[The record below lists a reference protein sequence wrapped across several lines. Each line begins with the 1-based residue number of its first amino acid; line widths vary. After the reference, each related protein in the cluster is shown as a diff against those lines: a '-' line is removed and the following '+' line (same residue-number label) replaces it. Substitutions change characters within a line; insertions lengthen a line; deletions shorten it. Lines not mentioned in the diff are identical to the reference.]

1 MVFCRGFMLFTTFF
15 QEMKNRFLLKFTV
28 TLALTWLCVHFLK
41 AQTKPL
47 SNRIANYEISVKLNP
62 EKHTLS
68 GKETLVWTNTS
79 TDYISELQFHLYL
92 NAFKNKN
99 STFMKES
106 GGQLRGEMMD
116 AKNKGNFGWI
126 DIISMKVRGVENL
139 TSKIKFIQ
147 PDDLNDK
154 DQTVISVPLSSPLAP
169 SESIT
174 LDINFKARLP
184 KVFARTGYAGDY
196 HLVGQWFPKIGVYE
210 SAGMRYAKK
219 GAWNCHQFHADSE
232 FYADFGTYR
241 VDMTV
246 PKNFVL
252 AATGV
257 FQNEKITK
265 DNTKTISYR
274 ADDVH
279 DFAWTVS
286 PRFEVSERQ
295 WKHVKI
301 KAVVQ
306 PEHSGS
312 TERYFQ
318 SAIAALEYFD
328 KHLGKYPHSVLTLVD
343 PPLAAAGSAGM
354 EYPTFITCGETAWGL
369 PNGIRS
375 PEVVTIHEFGHQYF
389 QGMLASNEFE
399 ESFLDEGF
407 NQYYEVRIMDA
418 TYGKGSMINLFGFK
432 LNDTENPRLAY
443 VSMKNVK
450 ISEIF
455 RKSWEYPRGTYGT
468 LTYMKTAVML
478 QTLENLVGRPVM
490 DEILQTYF
498 MRWRFKHPAVKDF
511 VAVVNEIAPKRTNY
525 QYGKNFDWYFE
536 QALYKAPDCDYEVSE
551 IDQNKCTIK
560 RLGDMII
567 PTEILVKFTDG
578 KEELISWNGEDY
590 SKVLEFEKP
599 INSVI
604 IDPKNKILFDL
615 NLNNNSRSIEQ
626 SSLPFIKYALKMMF
640 WVQNFL
646 SWVG

>member
-1 MVFCRGFMLFTTFF
+1 MKKHILFII
-15 QEMKNRFLLKFTV
+15 FLFS
-28 TLALTWLCVHFLK
+28 FLN
-41 AQTKPL
+41 AVSNTKPL
-47 SNRIANYEISVKLNP
+47 SNRIANYDISVKIDP
-62 EKHTLS
+62 EKHTLN

-116 AKNKGNFGWI
+116 AKNKENFGWI
-126 DIISMKVRGVENL
+126 DIISMKVRNGEYL

-147 PDDLNDK
+147 PDDLNEN
-154 DQTVISVPLSSPLAP
+154 DQTVLSVLLSHPLAP
-169 SESIT
+169 NESLT

-184 KVFARTGYAGDY
+184 KAFARTGYVGDFY
-196 HLVGQWFPKIGVYE
+196 LVGQWFPKIGVYE
-210 SAGMRYAKK
+210 PAGMRYAKRS
-219 GAWNCHQFHADSE
+219 AWNCHQFHADSE

-241 VDMTV
+241 VEMTV

-252 AATGV
+252 AASGV
-257 FQNEKITK
+257 FQDEKTNK
-265 DNTKTISYR
+265 DDTKTISYR

-279 DFAWTVS
+279 DFAWTIS

-301 KAVVQ
+301 KAVMQ

-318 SAIAALEYFD
+318 SAIAALEYFQ
-328 KHLGKYPHSVLTLVD
+328 KHLGKYPYEVLTLVD
-343 PPLAAAGSAGM
+343 PPIQAAGSSGM
-354 EYPTFITCGETAWGL
+354 EYPTFITCGETFWGL

-407 NQYYEVRIMDA
+407 NQYYEGRIMDA
-418 TYGKGSMINLFGFK
+418 TYGKGSLINLFGFK
-432 LNDTENPRLAY
+432 LNDSESPRIAY
-443 VSMKNVK
+443 KSMKNIK

-455 RKSWEYPRGTYGT
+455 RKSWEYPKGTYGT
-468 LTYMKTAVML
+468 LTYMKTATML
-478 QTLENLVGRPVM
+478 QTLENLIGTEVM
-490 DEILQTYF
+490 DEVMHTYF
-498 MRWRFKHPAVKDF
+498 IKWRFKHPSVKDY
-511 VAVVNEIAPKRTNY
+511 VAIVNEIAPKRTNY
-525 QYGKNFDWYFE
+525 KYGKNFDWYFE
-536 QALYKAPDCDYEVSE
+536 QTLYKAPDFDYEVSE
-551 IDQNKCTIK
+551 INQNQCTIK

-567 PTEILVKFTDG
+567 PTEILVKFIDG

-590 SKVLEFEKP
+590 SKVLKFEKP
-599 INSVI
+599 ISSVA

-615 NLNNNSRSIEQ
+615 NLNNNSRTLEQ
-626 SSLPFIKYALKMMF
+626 SSYPFVKYAMKIMF
-640 WVQNFL
+640 WVQNL
-646 SWVG
+646 MSWVG

>member
-1 MVFCRGFMLFTTFF
+1 MKKHILFII
-15 QEMKNRFLLKFTV
+15 FLFSFV
-28 TLALTWLCVHFLK
+28 NAVSN
-41 AQTKPL
+41 TKPL
-47 SNRIANYEISVKLNP
+47 SNRIANYDISVKIDP
-62 EKHTLS
+62 EKHTLN

-116 AKNKGNFGWI
+116 AKNKENFGWI
-126 DIISMKVRGVENL
+126 DIISMKVRNGEYL

-147 PDDLNDK
+147 PDDLNEN
-154 DQTVISVPLSSPLAP
+154 DQTVLSVLLSHPLAP
-169 SESIT
+169 NESLT

-184 KVFARTGYAGDY
+184 KAFARTGYVGDFY
-196 HLVGQWFPKIGVYE
+196 LVGQWFPKIGVYE
-210 SAGMRYAKK
+210 PAGMRYAKRS
-219 GAWNCHQFHADSE
+219 AWNCHQFHADSE

-241 VDMTV
+241 VEMTV

-252 AATGV
+252 AASGV
-257 FQNEKITK
+257 FQDEKTNK
-265 DNTKTISYR
+265 DDTKTISYR

-279 DFAWTVS
+279 DFAWTIS

-301 KAVVQ
+301 KAVMQ

-318 SAIAALEYFD
+318 SAIAALEYFQ
-328 KHLGKYPHSVLTLVD
+328 KHLGKYPYEVLTLVD
-343 PPLAAAGSAGM
+343 PPIQAAGSSGM
-354 EYPTFITCGETAWGL
+354 EYPTFITCGETFWGL

-407 NQYYEVRIMDA
+407 NQYYEGRIMDA
-418 TYGKGSMINLFGFK
+418 TYGKGSLINLFGFK
-432 LNDTENPRLAY
+432 LNDSESPRIAY
-443 VSMKNVK
+443 ISMKNIK

-455 RKSWEYPRGTYGT
+455 RKSWEYPKGTYGT
-468 LTYMKTAVML
+468 LTYMKTATML
-478 QTLENLVGRPVM
+478 QTLENLIGTEVM
-490 DEILQTYF
+490 DEVMHTYF
-498 MRWRFKHPAVKDF
+498 IKWRFKHPSVKDF
-511 VAVVNEIAPKRTNY
+511 VAIVNEIAPKSTNY
-525 QYGKNFDWYFE
+525 KYGKNFDWYFE
-536 QALYKAPDCDYEVSE
+536 QTLYKAPDFDYEVSE
-551 IDQNKCTIK
+551 INQNQCTIK

-567 PTEILVKFTDG
+567 PTEILVKFIDG
-578 KEELISWNGEDY
+578 KEELISWNGEDF
-590 SKVLEFEKP
+590 SKVLKFEKP
-599 INSVI
+599 ISSVA

-615 NLNNNSRSIEQ
+615 NLNNNSRTLEQ
-626 SSLPFIKYALKMMF
+626 SSYPFVKYAMKIMF
-640 WVQNFL
+640 WVQNL
-646 SWVG
+646 MSWVG

>member
-1 MVFCRGFMLFTTFF
+1 MKKHILFIIFF
-15 QEMKNRFLLKFTV
+15 SSFSKTM
-28 TLALTWLCVHFLK
+28 

-47 SNRIANYEISVKLNP
+47 SNRIANYDISVKLDH
-62 EKHTLS
+62 EKHTLD

-79 TDYISELQFHLYL
+79 TDYITELQFHLYL

-116 AKNKGNFGWI
+116 KKNRGNFGWI
-126 DIISMKVRGVENL
+126 DIISMKVRNGEYL

-147 PDDLNDK
+147 PDDQNDK
-154 DQTVISVPLSSPLAP
+154 DQTVISVSLSRSLAP
-169 SESIT
+169 NESIT

-184 KVFARTGYAGDY
+184 KVFARTGYIGDFY
-196 HLVGQWFPKIGVYE
+196 LVGQWFPKIGVYE
-210 SAGMRYAKK
+210 PAGMRYTKR

-252 AATGV
+252 AASGV
-257 FQNEKITK
+257 FQNEKINK
-265 DNTKTISYR
+265 DDTKTISYR

-279 DFAWTVS
+279 DFAWTIS
-286 PRFEVSERQ
+286 PRFEVNERQ

-301 KAVVQ
+301 KTVMQ

-318 SAIAALEYFD
+318 SAIAALEYFQ
-328 KHLGKYPHSVLTLVD
+328 KHLGKYPYSVLTLVD
-343 PPLAAAGSAGM
+343 PPLEASGSSGM
-354 EYPTFITCGETAWGL
+354 EYPTFITCGETFWGL

-375 PEVVTIHEFGHQYF
+375 AEVVTIHEFGHQYF

-407 NQYYEVRIMDA
+407 NQYYEGRIMDA

-432 LNDTENPRLAY
+432 LNDSETPRMAY
-443 VSMKNVK
+443 VSMQNIK

-455 RKSWEYPRGTYGT
+455 RKSWEYPKGTYGT
-468 LTYMKTAVML
+468 LTYMKTATML
-478 QTLENLVGRPVM
+478 QTLENLIGTKTM
-490 DEILQTYF
+490 DEVMQTYF
-498 MRWRFKHPAVKDF
+498 IRWRFKHPTVKDF
-511 VAVVNEIAPKRTNY
+511 VAIVNEIAPKRTNFK
-525 QYGKNFDWYFE
+525 YGKNFDWYFE
-536 QALYKAPDCDYEVSE
+536 QALYKAPDFDYEVSE
-551 IDQNKCTIK
+551 INQNQCTIK

-578 KEELISWNGEDY
+578 KEKLINWNGEDY
-590 SKVLEFEKP
+590 SKVLMFEKP
-599 INSVI
+599 INSVT

-615 NLNNNSRSIEQ
+615 NLNNNSRTLEQ
-626 SSLPFIKYALKMMF
+626 SSLSFVKYAMKIMF
-640 WVQNFL
+640 WVQNL
-646 SWVG
+646 MSWLG

>member
-1 MVFCRGFMLFTTFF
+1 MRKNIAFFIFFTAFYNIF
-15 QEMKNRFLLKFTV
+15 
-28 TLALTWLCVHFLK
+28 

-47 SNRIANYEISVKLNP
+47 SNRIANYDISVKLDP
-62 EKHTLS
+62 EKHSLD

-79 TDYISELQFHLYL
+79 TDIITELQFHLYL

-106 GGQLRGEMMD
+106 GGQLRGETID
-116 AKNKGNFGWI
+116 DKNKGNFGWI
-126 DIISMKVRGVENL
+126 NITSLKVRGVENL

-154 DQTVISVPLSSPLAP
+154 DRTVISVPLSRPLQP
-169 SESIT
+169 NESIT

-210 SAGMRYAKK
+210 SAGMRYAKR

-241 VDMTV
+241 IDMTI
-246 PKNFVL
+246 PKKFIL
-252 AATGV
+252 AATGI
-257 FQNEKITK
+257 FQKEKINK
-265 DNTKTISYR
+265 DNTKTISYQ

-286 PRFEVSERQ
+286 PRFKVSERQ

-318 SAIAALEYFD
+318 SAIAALEYFQ
-328 KHLGKYPHSVLTLVD
+328 KNLGKYPHPVLTLVD
-343 PPLAAAGSAGM
+343 PPLEAAGSSGM
-354 EYPTFITCGETAWGL
+354 EYPTFITCGETMWGM
-369 PNGIRS
+369 PNGIRT

-407 NQYYEVRIMDA
+407 NQYYETRIMDA
-418 TYGKGSMINLFGFK
+418 TYGKGSLIDFLGFK
-432 LNDTENPRLAY
+432 LNDSESPRISY
-443 VSMKNVK
+443 VGMKNVK

-455 RKSWEYPRGTYGT
+455 RESWRYPKGTYGT
-468 LTYMKTAVML
+468 LTYMKTATML
-478 QTLENLVGRPVM
+478 QTLENLIGRTVM
-490 DEILQTYF
+490 DDVMQTYF
-498 MRWRFKHPAVKDF
+498 IRWRFKHPAVKDF
-511 VAVVNEIAPKRTNY
+511 IAIVNEIAPKRTNY
-525 QYGKNFDWYFE
+525 KFGNNFDWYFE
-536 QALYKAPDCDYEVSE
+536 QTLYKALDCDYEVNEISE
-551 IDQNKCTIK
+551 NKCTIK

-590 SKVLEFEKP
+590 SKVLKFEKQ
-599 INSVI
+599 ISSVT
-604 IDPKNKILFDL
+604 IDQKNKILFDL

-626 SSLPFIKYALKMMF
+626 TSLPFIKYAMKMMF
-640 WVQNFL
+640 WLQNL
-646 SWVG
+646 MTWMA

>member
-1 MVFCRGFMLFTTFF
+1 
-15 QEMKNRFLLKFTV
+15 MKKHFLCIIFLLSFSKTM
-28 TLALTWLCVHFLK
+28 

-47 SNRIANYEISVKLNP
+47 SNRIANYDISVKLDH
-62 EKHTLS
+62 EKHTLD

-79 TDYISELQFHLYL
+79 TDYITELQFHLYL

-116 AKNKGNFGWI
+116 KKNRGNFGWI
-126 DIISMKVRGVENL
+126 DIISMKVRNGEYL

-147 PDDLNDK
+147 PDDQNDK
-154 DQTVISVPLSSPLAP
+154 DQTVISVSLSRSLAP
-169 SESIT
+169 NESIT

-184 KVFARTGYAGDY
+184 KVFARTGYVGNFY
-196 HLVGQWFPKIGVYE
+196 LVGHWFPKIGVYE
-210 SAGMRYAKK
+210 PTGMRYAKR

-252 AATGV
+252 AASGV
-257 FQNEKITK
+257 FQNEKINK
-265 DNTKTISYR
+265 DDTKTISYR

-279 DFAWTVS
+279 DFAWTIS
-286 PRFEVSERQ
+286 PRFEVNERQ

-301 KAVVQ
+301 KTVMQ

-318 SAIAALEYFD
+318 SAIAALEYFQ
-328 KHLGKYPHSVLTLVD
+328 KHLGKYPYSVLTLVD
-343 PPLAAAGSAGM
+343 PPLEASGSSGM
-354 EYPTFITCGETAWGL
+354 EYPTFITCGETFWGL
-369 PNGIRS
+369 PNDIRS

-407 NQYYEVRIMDA
+407 NQYYEGRIMDA

-432 LNDTENPRLAY
+432 LNDSESPRMAY
-443 VSMKNVK
+443 VSMKNIK

-455 RKSWEYPRGTYGT
+455 RKSWEYPKGTYGT
-468 LTYMKTAVML
+468 LTYMKTATML
-478 QTLENLVGRPVM
+478 QTLENLIGTKTM
-490 DEILQTYF
+490 DEVMQTYF
-498 MRWRFKHPAVKDF
+498 IRWRFKHPAVKDF
-511 VAVVNEIAPKRTNY
+511 VAIVNEIAPKRTNFK
-525 QYGKNFDWYFE
+525 YGKNFDWYFE
-536 QALYKAPDCDYEVSE
+536 QALYKAPDFDYEVSE
-551 IDQNKCTIK
+551 ISQNKCTIK

-578 KEELISWNGEDY
+578 KEELINWNGEDY
-590 SKVLEFEKP
+590 SKVLMFEKP
-599 INSVI
+599 INSVT

-615 NLNNNSRSIEQ
+615 NLNNNSRTLEQ
-626 SSLPFIKYALKMMF
+626 SSLSFVKYAMKIMF
-640 WVQNFL
+640 WVQNL
-646 SWVG
+646 MSWLG

>member
-1 MVFCRGFMLFTTFF
+1 MKKHILFII
-15 QEMKNRFLLKFTV
+15 FLFSLLNAV
-28 TLALTWLCVHFLK
+28 SN
-41 AQTKPL
+41 TKPL
-47 SNRIANYEISVKLNP
+47 SNRIANYDISVKIDP
-62 EKHTLS
+62 EKHTLD
-68 GKETLVWTNTS
+68 GRETLVWTNTS

-116 AKNKGNFGWI
+116 AKNKENFGWI
-126 DIISMKVRGVENL
+126 DIISMKVRNGEYL

-147 PDDLNDK
+147 PDDLNEN
-154 DQTVISVPLSSPLAP
+154 DQTVLSVLLSRPLAP
-169 SESIT
+169 KESLT

-184 KVFARTGYAGDY
+184 KVFARTGYVGDFY
-196 HLVGQWFPKIGVYE
+196 LVGQWFPKIGVYE
-210 SAGMRYAKK
+210 PAGMRYAKRS
-219 GAWNCHQFHADSE
+219 AWNCHQFHADSE

-241 VDMTV
+241 VEMTV

-252 AATGV
+252 AASGV
-257 FQNEKITK
+257 FQDEKTNK
-265 DNTKTISYR
+265 DDTKTISYR

-279 DFAWTVS
+279 DFAWTIS

-301 KAVVQ
+301 KAVMQ

-318 SAIAALEYFD
+318 SAIAALEYFQ
-328 KHLGKYPHSVLTLVD
+328 KHLGKYPYEVLTLVD
-343 PPLAAAGSAGM
+343 TPIQAAGSSGM
-354 EYPTFITCGETAWGL
+354 EYPTFITCGETFWGL

-407 NQYYEVRIMDA
+407 NQYYEGRIMDA
-418 TYGKGSMINLFGFK
+418 TYDKGSLINLFGFK
-432 LNDTENPRLAY
+432 LNDSESPRIAY
-443 VSMKNVK
+443 KSMKNIK

-455 RKSWEYPRGTYGT
+455 RKSWEYPKGTYGT
-468 LTYMKTAVML
+468 LTYMKTATML
-478 QTLENLVGRPVM
+478 QTLENLIGTEVM
-490 DEILQTYF
+490 DEVMHSYF
-498 MRWRFKHPAVKDF
+498 IKWRFKHPSVKDF
-511 VAVVNEIAPKRTNY
+511 VAIVNEIAPKRTNY
-525 QYGKNFDWYFE
+525 KYGKNFDWYFE
-536 QALYKAPDCDYEVSE
+536 QTLYKAPDFDYEVSE
-551 IDQNKCTIK
+551 INQNQCTIK

-567 PTEILVKFTDG
+567 PTEILVKFIDG

-590 SKVLEFEKP
+590 SKVLKFEKP
-599 INSVI
+599 ISSVA

-615 NLNNNSRSIEQ
+615 NLNNNSRTVEQ
-626 SSLPFIKYALKMMF
+626 SSYPFVKYAIKIMF
-640 WVQNFL
+640 WVQNFM

>member
-1 MVFCRGFMLFTTFF
+1 MKKHILFII
-15 QEMKNRFLLKFTV
+15 FLFS
-28 TLALTWLCVHFLK
+28 FLNVVSN
-41 AQTKPL
+41 TKPL
-47 SNRIANYEISVKLNP
+47 SNRIANYDISVKIDP
-62 EKHTLS
+62 EKHTLN

-116 AKNKGNFGWI
+116 AKNKENFGWI
-126 DIISMKVRGVENL
+126 DIISMKVRNGEYL

-147 PDDLNDK
+147 PDDLNEN
-154 DQTVISVPLSSPLAP
+154 DQTVLSVLLSHPLAP
-169 SESIT
+169 NESLT

-184 KVFARTGYAGDY
+184 KVFARTGYVGDFY
-196 HLVGQWFPKIGVYE
+196 LVGQWFPKIGVYE
-210 SAGMRYAKK
+210 PAGMRFAKRS
-219 GAWNCHQFHADSE
+219 AWNCHQFHADSE

-241 VDMTV
+241 VEMTV

-252 AATGV
+252 AASGV
-257 FQNEKITK
+257 FQDEKTNK
-265 DNTKTISYR
+265 DDTKTISYR

-279 DFAWTVS
+279 DFAWTIS

-301 KAVVQ
+301 KAVMQ

-318 SAIAALEYFD
+318 SAIAALEYFQ
-328 KHLGKYPHSVLTLVD
+328 KHLGKYPYEVLTLVD
-343 PPLAAAGSAGM
+343 PPIQAAGSSGM
-354 EYPTFITCGETAWGL
+354 EYPTFITCGETFWGL

-407 NQYYEVRIMDA
+407 NQYYEGRIMDA
-418 TYGKGSMINLFGFK
+418 TYGKGSLINLFGFK
-432 LNDTENPRLAY
+432 LNDSESPRIAY
-443 VSMKNVK
+443 ISMKNIK

-455 RKSWEYPRGTYGT
+455 RKSWEYPKGTYGT
-468 LTYMKTAVML
+468 LTYMKTATML
-478 QTLENLVGRPVM
+478 QTLENLIGTEVM
-490 DEILQTYF
+490 DEVMHNYF
-498 MRWRFKHPAVKDF
+498 IKWRFKHPSVKDF
-511 VAVVNEIAPKRTNY
+511 VAIVNEIAPKRTNY
-525 QYGKNFDWYFE
+525 KYGKNFNWYFE
-536 QALYKAPDCDYEVSE
+536 QTLYKAPDFDYEVSE
-551 IDQNKCTIK
+551 INQNQCTIK

-567 PTEILVKFTDG
+567 PTEILVKFIDG

-590 SKVLEFEKP
+590 SKVLKFEKP
-599 INSVI
+599 ISSVA

-615 NLNNNSRSIEQ
+615 NLNNNSRTLEQ
-626 SSLPFIKYALKMMF
+626 SSYPFVKYAMKIMF
-640 WVQNFL
+640 WVQNL
-646 SWVG
+646 MSWVG

>member
-1 MVFCRGFMLFTTFF
+1 MKKHILFII
-15 QEMKNRFLLKFTV
+15 FLFS
-28 TLALTWLCVHFLK
+28 FLN
-41 AQTKPL
+41 AVSNTKPL
-47 SNRIANYEISVKLNP
+47 SNRIANYDISVKIDP
-62 EKHTLS
+62 EKHTLD
-68 GKETLVWTNTS
+68 GRETLVWTNTS

-116 AKNKGNFGWI
+116 AKNKENFGWI
-126 DIISMKVRGVENL
+126 DIISMKVRNGEYL

-147 PDDLNDK
+147 PDDLNEN
-154 DQTVISVPLSSPLAP
+154 DQTVLSVLLSHPLAP
-169 SESIT
+169 NESLT

-184 KVFARTGYAGDY
+184 KVFARTGYVGDFY
-196 HLVGQWFPKIGVYE
+196 LVGQWFPKIGVYE
-210 SAGMRYAKK
+210 PAGMRYAKRS
-219 GAWNCHQFHADSE
+219 AWNCHQFHADSE

-241 VDMTV
+241 VEMTV

-252 AATGV
+252 AASGV
-257 FQNEKITK
+257 FQDEKTNK
-265 DNTKTISYR
+265 DDTKTISYR

-279 DFAWTVS
+279 DFAWTIS

-301 KAVVQ
+301 KAVMQ

-318 SAIAALEYFD
+318 SAIAALEYFQ
-328 KHLGKYPHSVLTLVD
+328 KHLGKYPYEILTLVD
-343 PPLAAAGSAGM
+343 PPIQASGSSGM
-354 EYPTFITCGETAWGL
+354 EYPTFITCGETFWGL

-407 NQYYEVRIMDA
+407 NQYYEGRIMDA
-418 TYGKGSMINLFGFK
+418 TYDKGSLINLFGFK
-432 LNDTENPRLAY
+432 LNDSESPRIAY
-443 VSMKNVK
+443 KSMKNIK

-455 RKSWEYPRGTYGT
+455 RKSWEYPKGTYGT
-468 LTYMKTAVML
+468 LTYMKTATML
-478 QTLENLVGRPVM
+478 QTLENLIGTEVM
-490 DEILQTYF
+490 DEVMHSYF
-498 MRWRFKHPAVKDF
+498 IKWRFKHPSVKDF
-511 VAVVNEIAPKRTNY
+511 VAIVNEIAPKRTNY
-525 QYGKNFDWYFE
+525 KYGKNFDWYFE
-536 QALYKAPDCDYEVSE
+536 QTLYKAPDFDYEVSE
-551 IDQNKCTIK
+551 INQNQCTIK

-567 PTEILVKFTDG
+567 PTEILVKFIDG

-590 SKVLEFEKP
+590 SKVLKFEKP
-599 INSVI
+599 ISSVA
-604 IDPKNKILFDL
+604 IDQKNKILFDL
-615 NLNNNSRSIEQ
+615 NLNNNSRTVEQ
-626 SSLPFIKYALKMMF
+626 SSYPFVKYAIKIMF
-640 WVQNFL
+640 WVQNFM

>member
-1 MVFCRGFMLFTTFF
+1 MKKHILFII
-15 QEMKNRFLLKFTV
+15 FLFS
-28 TLALTWLCVHFLK
+28 FLN
-41 AQTKPL
+41 AVSNTKPL
-47 SNRIANYEISVKLNP
+47 SNRIANYDISVKIDP
-62 EKHTLS
+62 EKHTLN

-116 AKNKGNFGWI
+116 AKNKENFGWI
-126 DIISMKVRGVENL
+126 DIISMKVRNGEYL

-147 PDDLNDK
+147 PDDLNEN
-154 DQTVISVPLSSPLAP
+154 DQTVLSVLLSHPLAP
-169 SESIT
+169 NESLT

-184 KVFARTGYAGDY
+184 KVFARTGYVGDFY
-196 HLVGQWFPKIGVYE
+196 LVGQWFPKIGVYE
-210 SAGMRYAKK
+210 PAGMRYAKRS
-219 GAWNCHQFHADSE
+219 AWNCHQFHADSE

-241 VDMTV
+241 VEMTV

-252 AATGV
+252 AASGV
-257 FQNEKITK
+257 FQDEKTNK
-265 DNTKTISYR
+265 DDTKTISYR

-279 DFAWTVS
+279 DFAWTIS

-301 KAVVQ
+301 KAVMQ

-318 SAIAALEYFD
+318 SAIAALEYFQ
-328 KHLGKYPHSVLTLVD
+328 KHLGKYPYEVLTLVD
-343 PPLAAAGSAGM
+343 PPIQAAGSSGM
-354 EYPTFITCGETAWGL
+354 EYPTFITCGETFWGL
-369 PNGIRS
+369 PNDIRS

-407 NQYYEVRIMDA
+407 NQYYEGRIMDA
-418 TYGKGSMINLFGFK
+418 TYGKGSLINLFGFK
-432 LNDTENPRLAY
+432 LNDSESPRIAY
-443 VSMKNVK
+443 ISMKNIK

-455 RKSWEYPRGTYGT
+455 RKSWEYPKGTYGT
-468 LTYMKTAVML
+468 LTYMKTATML
-478 QTLENLVGRPVM
+478 QTLENLIGTEVM
-490 DEILQTYF
+490 DEVMHTYF
-498 MRWRFKHPAVKDF
+498 IKWRFKHPSVKDF
-511 VAVVNEIAPKRTNY
+511 VAIVNEIAPKRTNY
-525 QYGKNFDWYFE
+525 KYGKNFNWYFE
-536 QALYKAPDCDYEVSE
+536 QTLYKAPDFDYEVSE
-551 IDQNKCTIK
+551 INQNQCTIK

-567 PTEILVKFTDG
+567 PTEILVKFIDG

-590 SKVLEFEKP
+590 SKVLKFEKP
-599 INSVI
+599 ISSVA

-615 NLNNNSRSIEQ
+615 NLNNNSRTLEQ
-626 SSLPFIKYALKMMF
+626 SPYPFVKYAMKIMF
-640 WVQNFL
+640 WVQNL
-646 SWVG
+646 MSWVG

>member
-1 MVFCRGFMLFTTFF
+1 MKKHILFII
-15 QEMKNRFLLKFTV
+15 FLFS
-28 TLALTWLCVHFLK
+28 FLN
-41 AQTKPL
+41 AVSTTKPL
-47 SNRIANYEISVKLNP
+47 SNRIANYDISVKIDP
-62 EKHTLS
+62 EKHTLD
-68 GKETLVWTNTS
+68 GRETLVWTNTS

-116 AKNKGNFGWI
+116 AKNKENFGWI
-126 DIISMKVRGVENL
+126 DIISMKVRNGEYL

-147 PDDLNDK
+147 PDDLNEN
-154 DQTVISVPLSSPLAP
+154 DQTVLSVLLSRPLAP
-169 SESIT
+169 NESLT

-184 KVFARTGYAGDY
+184 KVFARTGYVGDFY
-196 HLVGQWFPKIGVYE
+196 LVGQWFPKIGVYE
-210 SAGMRYAKK
+210 PAGMRYAKRS
-219 GAWNCHQFHADSE
+219 AWNCHQFHADSE

-241 VDMTV
+241 VEMTV

-252 AATGV
+252 AASGV
-257 FQNEKITK
+257 FQDEKTNK
-265 DNTKTISYR
+265 DDTKTISYR

-279 DFAWTVS
+279 DFAWTIS

-301 KAVVQ
+301 KAVMQ

-318 SAIAALEYFD
+318 SAIAALEYFQ
-328 KHLGKYPHSVLTLVD
+328 KHLGKYPYEILTLVD
-343 PPLAAAGSAGM
+343 PPIQASGSSGM
-354 EYPTFITCGETAWGL
+354 EYPTFITCGETFWGL

-407 NQYYEVRIMDA
+407 NQYYEGRIMDA
-418 TYGKGSMINLFGFK
+418 TYDKGSLINLFGFK
-432 LNDTENPRLAY
+432 LNDSESPRIAY
-443 VSMKNVK
+443 KSMKNIK

-455 RKSWEYPRGTYGT
+455 RKSWEYPKGTYGT
-468 LTYMKTAVML
+468 LTYMKTATML
-478 QTLENLVGRPVM
+478 QTLENLIGTEVM
-490 DEILQTYF
+490 DEVMHSYF
-498 MRWRFKHPAVKDF
+498 IKWRFKHPSVKDF
-511 VAVVNEIAPKRTNY
+511 VAIVNEIAPKRTNY
-525 QYGKNFDWYFE
+525 KYGKNFDWYFE
-536 QALYKAPDCDYEVSE
+536 QTLYKAPDFDYEVSE
-551 IDQNKCTIK
+551 INQNQCTIK

-567 PTEILVKFTDG
+567 PTEILVKFIDG

-590 SKVLEFEKP
+590 SKVLKFEKP
-599 INSVI
+599 ISSVA

-615 NLNNNSRSIEQ
+615 NLNNNSRTVEQ
-626 SSLPFIKYALKMMF
+626 SSYPFVKYAIKIMF
-640 WVQNFL
+640 WVQNFM

>member
-1 MVFCRGFMLFTTFF
+1 MQKHLLFILFS
-15 QEMKNRFLLKFTV
+15 FLNAT
-28 TLALTWLCVHFLK
+28 

-47 SNRIANYEISVKLNP
+47 SNRIANYEISVKLDP
-62 EKHTLS
+62 EKHSLD
-68 GKETLVWTNTS
+68 GKETLIWTNTS

-126 DIISMKVRGVENL
+126 DINSMKVRGGENL
-139 TSKIKFIQ
+139 ISKIKFIQ

-154 DQTVISVPLSSPLAP
+154 DQTVISVPLNRSIAP
-169 SESIT
+169 NESIT
-174 LDINFKARLP
+174 LDLNFKARLP

-210 SAGMRYAKK
+210 PAGMRYATK

-241 VDMTV
+241 VDMTI
-246 PKNFVL
+246 PRDFVL
-252 AATGV
+252 AATGI
-257 FQNEKITK
+257 FQNEKTNK
-265 DNTKTISYR
+265 DKTKTISYK

-318 SAIAALEYFD
+318 SAIAALEYFQ
-328 KHLGKYPHSVLTLVD
+328 KHLGNYPHSVLTLVD

-354 EYPTFITCGETAWGL
+354 EYPTFITCGETTWGL

-407 NQYYEVRIMDA
+407 NQYYEGRIMDA

-432 LNDTENPRLAY
+432 LNDSENPRLAY
-443 VSMKNVK
+443 ISMKNVK

-468 LTYMKTAVML
+468 LTYMKTATML
-478 QTLENLVGRPVM
+478 QTLENLIGRETM
-490 DEILQTYF
+490 DEVMQTYF
-498 MRWRFKHPAVKDF
+498 IRWRFKHPAVKDF
-511 VAVVNEIAPKRTNY
+511 VAIVNEIAPKRTNY
-525 QYGKNFDWYFE
+525 KYGKNFDWYFE
-536 QALYKAPDCDYEVSE
+536 QTLYKAPDFDYEVSE
-551 IDQNKCTIK
+551 INEKQCTIK

-590 SKVLEFEKP
+590 SKVLKFEKP

-626 SSLPFIKYALKMMF
+626 SSLPFIKYALKMVF
-640 WVQNFL
+640 WMQNLL

>member
-1 MVFCRGFMLFTTFF
+1 
-15 QEMKNRFLLKFTV
+15 MKKHFLCIIFLLSFSKTM
-28 TLALTWLCVHFLK
+28 

-47 SNRIANYEISVKLNP
+47 SNRIANYDISVKLDH
-62 EKHTLS
+62 EKHTLD

-116 AKNKGNFGWI
+116 KKNRGNFGWI
-126 DIISMKVRGVENL
+126 DIISMKVRNGEYL

-147 PDDLNDK
+147 PDDQNDK
-154 DQTVISVPLSSPLAP
+154 DQTVISVSLSRSLAP
-169 SESIT
+169 NESIT

-184 KVFARTGYAGDY
+184 KVFARTGYVGDFY
-196 HLVGQWFPKIGVYE
+196 LFGQWFPKIGVYE
-210 SAGMRYAKK
+210 PAGMRYAKR

-252 AATGV
+252 AASGV
-257 FQNEKITK
+257 FQNEKINK
-265 DNTKTISYR
+265 DDTKTISYR

-279 DFAWTVS
+279 DFAWTIS
-286 PRFEVSERQ
+286 PRFEVNERQ

-301 KAVVQ
+301 KTVMQ

-318 SAIAALEYFD
+318 SAIAALEYFQ
-328 KHLGKYPHSVLTLVD
+328 KHLGKYPYSMLTLVD
-343 PPLAAAGSAGM
+343 PPLEASGSSGM
-354 EYPTFITCGETAWGL
+354 EYPTFITCGETFWGL

-375 PEVVTIHEFGHQYF
+375 AEVVTIHEFGHQYF

-407 NQYYEVRIMDA
+407 NQYYEGRIMDA

-432 LNDTENPRLAY
+432 LNDSETPRMAY
-443 VSMKNVK
+443 VSMQNIK

-455 RKSWEYPRGTYGT
+455 RKSWEYPKGTYGT
-468 LTYMKTAVML
+468 LTYMKTATML
-478 QTLENLVGRPVM
+478 QTLENLIGTKTM
-490 DEILQTYF
+490 DEVMQTYF
-498 MRWRFKHPAVKDF
+498 IRWRFKHPAVKDF
-511 VAVVNEIAPKRTNY
+511 VAIVDEIAPKRTNY
-525 QYGKNFDWYFE
+525 KYGKNFDWYFE
-536 QALYKAPDCDYEVSE
+536 QALYKAPDFDYEVSE
-551 IDQNKCTIK
+551 INQNQCTIK

-578 KEELISWNGEDY
+578 KEKLINWNGEDY
-590 SKVLEFEKP
+590 SKVLMFEKP
-599 INSVI
+599 INSVT

-615 NLNNNSRSIEQ
+615 NLNNNSRTLEQ
-626 SSLPFIKYALKMMF
+626 SSLSFVKYAMKIMF
-640 WVQNFL
+640 WVQNL
-646 SWVG
+646 MSWLG

>member
-1 MVFCRGFMLFTTFF
+1 MKKHILFII
-15 QEMKNRFLLKFTV
+15 FLFS
-28 TLALTWLCVHFLK
+28 FLN
-41 AQTKPL
+41 AVSNTKPL
-47 SNRIANYEISVKLNP
+47 SNRIANYDISVKIDP
-62 EKHTLS
+62 EKHTLN

-116 AKNKGNFGWI
+116 AKNKENFGWI
-126 DIISMKVRGVENL
+126 DIISMKVRNGEYL

-147 PDDLNDK
+147 PDDLNEN
-154 DQTVISVPLSSPLAP
+154 DQTVLSVLLSHPLAP
-169 SESIT
+169 NESLT

-184 KVFARTGYAGDY
+184 KVFARTGYVGDFY
-196 HLVGQWFPKIGVYE
+196 LVGQWFPKIGVYE
-210 SAGMRYAKK
+210 PAGMRFAKRS
-219 GAWNCHQFHADSE
+219 AWNCHQFHADSE

-241 VDMTV
+241 VEMTV

-252 AATGV
+252 AASGV
-257 FQNEKITK
+257 FQDEKTNK
-265 DNTKTISYR
+265 DDTKTISYR

-279 DFAWTVS
+279 DFAWTIS

-301 KAVVQ
+301 KAVMQ

-318 SAIAALEYFD
+318 SAIAALEYFQ
-328 KHLGKYPHSVLTLVD
+328 KHLGKYPYEVLTLVD
-343 PPLAAAGSAGM
+343 PPIQAAGSSGM
-354 EYPTFITCGETAWGL
+354 EYPTFITCGETFWGL

-407 NQYYEVRIMDA
+407 NQYYEGRIMDA
-418 TYGKGSMINLFGFK
+418 TYGKGSLINLFGFK
-432 LNDTENPRLAY
+432 LNDSESPRIAY
-443 VSMKNVK
+443 ISMKNIK

-455 RKSWEYPRGTYGT
+455 RKSWEYPKGTYGT
-468 LTYMKTAVML
+468 LTYMKTATML
-478 QTLENLVGRPVM
+478 QTLENLIGTEVM
-490 DEILQTYF
+490 DEVMHNYF
-498 MRWRFKHPAVKDF
+498 IKWRFKHPSVKDF
-511 VAVVNEIAPKRTNY
+511 VAIVNEIAPKRTNY
-525 QYGKNFDWYFE
+525 KYGKNFNWYFE
-536 QALYKAPDCDYEVSE
+536 QTLYKAPDFDYEVSE
-551 IDQNKCTIK
+551 INQNQCTIK

-567 PTEILVKFTDG
+567 PTEILVKFIDG

-590 SKVLEFEKP
+590 SKVLKFEKP
-599 INSVI
+599 ISSVA

-615 NLNNNSRSIEQ
+615 NLNNNSRTLEQ
-626 SSLPFIKYALKMMF
+626 SSYPFVKYAMKIMF
-640 WVQNFL
+640 WVQNL
-646 SWVG
+646 MSWVG

>member
-1 MVFCRGFMLFTTFF
+1 M
-15 QEMKNRFLLKFTV
+15 
-28 TLALTWLCVHFLK
+28 

-47 SNRIANYEISVKLNP
+47 SNRIANYDISVKLDP
-62 EKHTLS
+62 IKHSLD

-79 TDYISELQFHLYL
+79 TDYITELQFHLYL

-116 AKNKGNFGWI
+116 KKNRGNFGWI
-126 DIISMKVRGVENL
+126 DIISMKVRNGEYL

-147 PDDLNDK
+147 PDDQNDK
-154 DQTVISVPLSSPLAP
+154 DQTVISVSLSRPLAP
-169 SESIT
+169 NESIT

-184 KVFARTGYAGDY
+184 KVFARTGYIGDFY
-196 HLVGQWFPKIGVYE
+196 LVGQWFPKIGVYE
-210 SAGMRYAKK
+210 PAGMRYTKR

-252 AATGV
+252 AASGV
-257 FQNEKITK
+257 FQNEKTNK
-265 DNTKTISYR
+265 DDTKTISYR

-279 DFAWTVS
+279 DFAWTIS
-286 PRFEVSERQ
+286 PRFEVNERQ
-295 WKHVKI
+295 WKHLKI
-301 KAVVQ
+301 KTVMQ

-318 SAIAALEYFD
+318 SAIAALEYFQ
-328 KHLGKYPHSVLTLVD
+328 KYLGKYPYSVLTLVD
-343 PPLAAAGSAGM
+343 PPLEASGSSGM
-354 EYPTFITCGETAWGL
+354 EYPTFITCGETFWGL
-369 PNGIRS
+369 PSGIRS
-375 PEVVTIHEFGHQYF
+375 AEVVTIHEFGHQYF

-407 NQYYEVRIMDA
+407 NQYYEGRIMDA

-432 LNDTENPRLAY
+432 LNDSETPRMAY
-443 VSMKNVK
+443 VSMQNIN

-455 RKSWEYPRGTYGT
+455 RKSWEYPKGTYGT
-468 LTYMKTAVML
+468 LTYMKTATML
-478 QTLENLVGRPVM
+478 QTLENLIGTKTM
-490 DEILQTYF
+490 DEVMQTYF
-498 MRWRFKHPAVKDF
+498 IRWRFKHPAVKDF
-511 VAVVNEIAPKRTNY
+511 VAIVDEIAPKCTNY
-525 QYGKNFDWYFE
+525 KYGKNFDWYFV
-536 QALYKAPDCDYEVSE
+536 QTLYKSPDCDYEVSE
-551 IDQNKCTIK
+551 INQNQCTIK

-578 KEELISWNGEDY
+578 KEKLINWNGEDY
-590 SKVLEFEKP
+590 SKVLMFEKP
-599 INSVI
+599 INSVT

-615 NLNNNSRSIEQ
+615 NLNNNSRNLEQ
-626 SSLPFIKYALKMMF
+626 SSLPFVKYAMKIMF
-640 WVQNFL
+640 WVQNL
-646 SWVG
+646 MSWVG

>member
-1 MVFCRGFMLFTTFF
+1 MQKQLLFIISLFS
-15 QEMKNRFLLKFTV
+15 FLNAV
-28 TLALTWLCVHFLK
+28 

-47 SNRIANYEISVKLNP
+47 SNRIANYDISVKLDP

-79 TDYISELQFHLYL
+79 TDNITELQFHLYL

-126 DIISMKVRGVENL
+126 DITSMKVRGRENL

-154 DQTVISVPLSSPLAP
+154 DQTVISVPLGRPLAP
-169 SESIT
+169 NESIT

-257 FQNEKITK
+257 FQNEKINK

-286 PRFEVSERQ
+286 PRFKVSEQQ

-312 TERYFQ
+312 TKRYFQ
-318 SAIAALEYFD
+318 SAIAALEYFQ
-328 KHLGKYPHSVLTLVD
+328 KNLGKYPHPVLTLVD
-343 PPLAAAGSAGM
+343 PPLEAAGSAGM
-354 EYPTFITCGETAWGL
+354 EYPTFITCGETTWGL
-369 PNGIRS
+369 PKGIRT

-407 NQYYEVRIMDA
+407 NQYYEARIMDA

-432 LNDTENPRLAY
+432 LNDSENPRLAY
-443 VSMKNVK
+443 VSMKNVE

-478 QTLENLVGRPVM
+478 QTLENLIGRTVM
-490 DEILQTYF
+490 DEIMQTYF
-498 MRWRFKHPAVKDF
+498 IRWRFKHPAVKDF
-511 VAVVNEIAPKRTNY
+511 IAIVNEIAPKRTNY
-525 QYGKNFDWYFE
+525 KYGKTFDWYFE
-536 QALYKAPDCDYEVSE
+536 QTLYKAPDCDYEVSE
-551 IDQNKCTIK
+551 IDEKQCTIK
-560 RLGDMII
+560 RLGSMII
-567 PTEILVKFTDG
+567 PTEILIKFTDG
-578 KEELISWNGEDY
+578 KEELISWSGEDY
-590 SKVLEFEKP
+590 SKLLKFEKP
-599 INSVI
+599 ISSVT

-615 NLNNNSRSIEQ
+615 NFNNNSRSIEQ

-640 WVQNFL
+640 WVQNLL

>member
-1 MVFCRGFMLFTTFF
+1 MKKHILFII
-15 QEMKNRFLLKFTV
+15 FLFS
-28 TLALTWLCVHFLK
+28 FLNVVSN
-41 AQTKPL
+41 TKPL
-47 SNRIANYEISVKLNP
+47 SNRIANYDISVKIDP
-62 EKHTLS
+62 EKHTLN

-116 AKNKGNFGWI
+116 AKNKENFGWI
-126 DIISMKVRGVENL
+126 DIISMKVRNGEYL

-147 PDDLNDK
+147 PDDLNEN
-154 DQTVISVPLSSPLAP
+154 DQTVLSVLLSHPLAP
-169 SESIT
+169 NESLT

-184 KVFARTGYAGDY
+184 KVFARTGYVGDFY
-196 HLVGQWFPKIGVYE
+196 LVGQWFPKIGVYE
-210 SAGMRYAKK
+210 PAGMRFAKRS
-219 GAWNCHQFHADSE
+219 AWNCHQFHADSE

-241 VDMTV
+241 VEMTV

-252 AATGV
+252 AASGV
-257 FQNEKITK
+257 FQDEKTNK
-265 DNTKTISYR
+265 DDTKTISYR

-279 DFAWTVS
+279 DFAWTIS

-301 KAVVQ
+301 KAVMQ

-318 SAIAALEYFD
+318 SAIAALEYFQ
-328 KHLGKYPHSVLTLVD
+328 KHLGKYPYEVLTLVD
-343 PPLAAAGSAGM
+343 PPIQAAGSSGM
-354 EYPTFITCGETAWGL
+354 EYPTFITCGETFWGL

-407 NQYYEVRIMDA
+407 NQYYEGRIMDA
-418 TYGKGSMINLFGFK
+418 TYGKGSLINLFGFK
-432 LNDTENPRLAY
+432 LNDSESPRIAY
-443 VSMKNVK
+443 ISMKNIK

-455 RKSWEYPRGTYGT
+455 RKSWEYPKGTYGT
-468 LTYMKTAVML
+468 LTYMKTATML
-478 QTLENLVGRPVM
+478 QTLENLIGTKVM
-490 DEILQTYF
+490 DEVMHTYF
-498 MRWRFKHPAVKDF
+498 IKWRFKHPSVKDF
-511 VAVVNEIAPKRTNY
+511 VAIVNEIAPKSTNY
-525 QYGKNFDWYFE
+525 KYGKNFDWYFE
-536 QALYKAPDCDYEVSE
+536 QTLYKAPDFDYEVRE
-551 IDQNKCTIK
+551 INQNQCTIK

-567 PTEILVKFTDG
+567 PTEILVKFIDG

-590 SKVLEFEKP
+590 SKVLKFEKP
-599 INSVI
+599 ISSVA

-615 NLNNNSRSIEQ
+615 NLNNNSRTLEQ
-626 SSLPFIKYALKMMF
+626 SSYPFVKYAMKIMF
-640 WVQNFL
+640 WVQNL
-646 SWVG
+646 MSWVG

>member
-1 MVFCRGFMLFTTFF
+1 MKKHILFII
-15 QEMKNRFLLKFTV
+15 FLLSFSKTM
-28 TLALTWLCVHFLK
+28 

-47 SNRIANYEISVKLNP
+47 SNRIANYDISVKLDH
-62 EKHTLS
+62 EKHTLN

-79 TDYISELQFHLYL
+79 TDYITELQFHLYL

-116 AKNKGNFGWI
+116 KKNRGNFGWI
-126 DIISMKVRGVENL
+126 DIISMKVRNGEYL

-147 PDDLNDK
+147 PDDQNDK
-154 DQTVISVPLSSPLAP
+154 DQTVISVSLSRSLAP
-169 SESIT
+169 NESIT

-184 KVFARTGYAGDY
+184 KVFARTGYVGNFY
-196 HLVGQWFPKIGVYE
+196 LVGHWFPKIGVYE
-210 SAGMRYAKK
+210 PAGMRYAKR

-246 PKNFVL
+246 PKNYVL
-252 AATGV
+252 AASGV
-257 FQNEKITK
+257 FQNEKINK
-265 DNTKTISYR
+265 DDTKTISYR

-279 DFAWTVS
+279 DFAWTIS
-286 PRFEVSERQ
+286 PRFEVNERQ

-301 KAVVQ
+301 KAVMQ

-318 SAIAALEYFD
+318 SVIAALEYFQ
-328 KHLGKYPHSVLTLVD
+328 KHLGRYPYSVLTLVD
-343 PPLAAAGSAGM
+343 PPLEASGSSGM
-354 EYPTFITCGETAWGL
+354 EYPNFITCGETFWGL

-375 PEVVTIHEFGHQYF
+375 AEVVTIHEFGHQYF

-407 NQYYEVRIMDA
+407 NQYYEGRIMDA

-432 LNDTENPRLAY
+432 LNDSESPRMAY
-443 VSMKNVK
+443 VSMKNIK

-455 RKSWEYPRGTYGT
+455 RKSWEYPKGTYGT
-468 LTYMKTAVML
+468 LTYMKTATML
-478 QTLENLVGRPVM
+478 QTLENLIGTKTM
-490 DEILQTYF
+490 DEVMQTYF
-498 MRWRFKHPAVKDF
+498 IRWRFKHPAVKDF
-511 VAVVNEIAPKRTNY
+511 VTIVNEIAPKRTNFK
-525 QYGKNFDWYFE
+525 YGKNFDWYFE
-536 QALYKAPDCDYEVSE
+536 QALYKAPDFDYEVSE
-551 IDQNKCTIK
+551 ISQNKCTIK

-578 KEELISWNGEDY
+578 KEELINWNGEDY
-590 SKVLEFEKP
+590 SKVLMFEKP
-599 INSVI
+599 INSVT

-615 NLNNNSRSIEQ
+615 NLNNNSRTLEQ
-626 SSLPFIKYALKMMF
+626 SSLSFVKYAMKIMF
-640 WVQNFL
+640 WVQNL
-646 SWVG
+646 MSWLG

>member
-1 MVFCRGFMLFTTFF
+1 MKKHILFII
-15 QEMKNRFLLKFTV
+15 FLFS
-28 TLALTWLCVHFLK
+28 FLN
-41 AQTKPL
+41 AVSNTKPL
-47 SNRIANYEISVKLNP
+47 SNHIANYDISVKIDP
-62 EKHTLS
+62 EKHTLD
-68 GKETLVWTNTS
+68 GRETLVWTNTS

-116 AKNKGNFGWI
+116 AKNKENFGWI
-126 DIISMKVRGVENL
+126 DIISMKVRNGEYL

-147 PDDLNDK
+147 PDDLNEN
-154 DQTVISVPLSSPLAP
+154 DQTVLSVLLSHPLAP
-169 SESIT
+169 NESLT

-184 KVFARTGYAGDY
+184 KVFARTGYVGDFY
-196 HLVGQWFPKIGVYE
+196 LVGQWFPKIGVYE
-210 SAGMRYAKK
+210 PAGMRYAKRS
-219 GAWNCHQFHADSE
+219 AWNCHQFHADSE

-241 VDMTV
+241 VEMTV

-252 AATGV
+252 AASGV
-257 FQNEKITK
+257 FQDEKTNK
-265 DNTKTISYR
+265 DDTKTISYR

-279 DFAWTVS
+279 DFAWTIS

-301 KAVVQ
+301 KAVMQ

-318 SAIAALEYFD
+318 SAIAALEYFQ
-328 KHLGKYPHSVLTLVD
+328 KHLGKYPYEILTLVD
-343 PPLAAAGSAGM
+343 PPIQAAGSSGM
-354 EYPTFITCGETAWGL
+354 EYPTFITCGETFWGL

-407 NQYYEVRIMDA
+407 NQYYEGRIMDA
-418 TYGKGSMINLFGFK
+418 TYGKGSLINLFGFK
-432 LNDTENPRLAY
+432 LNDSESPRIAY
-443 VSMKNVK
+443 KSMKNIK

-455 RKSWEYPRGTYGT
+455 RKSWEYPKGTYGT
-468 LTYMKTAVML
+468 LTYMKTATML
-478 QTLENLVGRPVM
+478 QTLENLIGTEVM
-490 DEILQTYF
+490 DEVMHTYF
-498 MRWRFKHPAVKDF
+498 IKWRFKHPSVKDF
-511 VAVVNEIAPKRTNY
+511 VAIVNEIAPKRTNY
-525 QYGKNFDWYFE
+525 KYGKNFDWYFE
-536 QALYKAPDCDYEVSE
+536 QTLYKAPDFDYEVSE
-551 IDQNKCTIK
+551 INQNQCTIK

-567 PTEILVKFTDG
+567 PTEILVKFIDG

-590 SKVLEFEKP
+590 SKVLKFEKP
-599 INSVI
+599 ISSVA

-615 NLNNNSRSIEQ
+615 NLNNNSRTVEQ
-626 SSLPFIKYALKMMF
+626 SSYPFLKYAMKIMF
-640 WVQNFL
+640 WVQNFM

>member
-1 MVFCRGFMLFTTFF
+1 
-15 QEMKNRFLLKFTV
+15 MKK
-28 TLALTWLCVHFLK
+28 HFLFIIFLFSFLN
-41 AQTKPL
+41 AVSHTKPL
-47 SNRIANYEISVKLNP
+47 SNRIANYNISVKLDP
-62 EKHTLS
+62 IKHSLD

-79 TDYISELQFHLYL
+79 TDHITELQFHLYL

-116 AKNKGNFGWI
+116 KKNRENFGWI
-126 DIISMKVRGVENL
+126 DITSMKVRNGEYL

-154 DQTVISVPLSSPLAP
+154 DQTAISVSLTRPLAP
-169 SESIT
+169 NESIT

-184 KVFARTGYAGDY
+184 KVFARTGYVGDFY
-196 HLVGQWFPKIGVYE
+196 LVGQWFPKIGVYE
-210 SAGMRYAKK
+210 SAGMRYAKR
-219 GAWNCHQFHADSE
+219 GAWNCHQFHAESE

-252 AATGV
+252 AASGV
-257 FQNEKITK
+257 FQKEKTNK
-265 DNTKTISYR
+265 DDTKTISYR

-279 DFAWTVS
+279 DFAWTIS

-301 KAVVQ
+301 KAIMQ

-318 SAIAALEYFD
+318 SAIAALEYFQ

-343 PPLAAAGSAGM
+343 PPLEAAGSSGM
-354 EYPTFITCGETAWGL
+354 EYPTFITCGETFWGL
-369 PNGIRS
+369 PSGIHS

-407 NQYYEVRIMDA
+407 NQYYEGRIMDA
-418 TYGKGSMINLFGFK
+418 TYGKGSMINLLGFK
-432 LNDTENPRLAY
+432 INDSESPRIAY
-443 VSMKNVK
+443 VSMKNIK

-455 RKSWEYPRGTYGT
+455 RKSWEYPKGTYGT
-468 LTYMKTAVML
+468 LTYMKTATML
-478 QTLENLVGRPVM
+478 QTLENLIGMETMDKVM
-490 DEILQTYF
+490 QTYF
-498 MRWRFKHPAVKDF
+498 IKWGFKHPAVKDF
-511 VAVVNEIAPKRTNY
+511 VAIVNEIAPKRTNFKF
-525 QYGKNFDWYFE
+525 GKNFDWYFE

-551 IDQNKCTIK
+551 ISQNQCTIK

-567 PTEILVKFTDG
+567 PTEILVKFIDG

-590 SKVLEFEKP
+590 SKVLKFEKP
-599 INSVI
+599 INSVT

-615 NLNNNSRSIEQ
+615 NLNNNSRTLEQ
-626 SSLPFIKYALKMMF
+626 SLLPFMKYAMKIMF
-640 WVQNFL
+640 WVQNL
-646 SWVG
+646 MSWVG

>member
-1 MVFCRGFMLFTTFF
+1 MKKHILFII
-15 QEMKNRFLLKFTV
+15 FLFS
-28 TLALTWLCVHFLK
+28 FLN
-41 AQTKPL
+41 AVSTTKPL
-47 SNRIANYEISVKLNP
+47 SNRIANYDISVKIDP
-62 EKHTLS
+62 EKHTLD
-68 GKETLVWTNTS
+68 GRETLVWTNTS

-116 AKNKGNFGWI
+116 AKNKENFGWI
-126 DIISMKVRGVENL
+126 DIISMKVRNGEYL

-147 PDDLNDK
+147 PDDLNEN
-154 DQTVISVPLSSPLAP
+154 DQTVLSVLLSRPLAP
-169 SESIT
+169 NESLT

-184 KVFARTGYAGDY
+184 KVFARTGYVGDFY
-196 HLVGQWFPKIGVYE
+196 LVGQWFPKIGVYE
-210 SAGMRYAKK
+210 PAGMRYAKRS
-219 GAWNCHQFHADSE
+219 AWNCHQFHADSE

-241 VDMTV
+241 VEMTV

-252 AATGV
+252 AASGV
-257 FQNEKITK
+257 FQDEKTNK
-265 DNTKTISYR
+265 DDTKTISYR

-279 DFAWTVS
+279 DFAWTIS

-301 KAVVQ
+301 KAVMQ

-318 SAIAALEYFD
+318 SAIAALEYFQ
-328 KHLGKYPHSVLTLVD
+328 KHLGKYPYEILTLVD
-343 PPLAAAGSAGM
+343 PPIQASGSSGM
-354 EYPTFITCGETAWGL
+354 EYPTFITCGETFWGL

-407 NQYYEVRIMDA
+407 NQYYEGRIMDA
-418 TYGKGSMINLFGFK
+418 TYDKGSLINLFGFK
-432 LNDTENPRLAY
+432 LNDSESPRIAY
-443 VSMKNVK
+443 KSMKNIK

-455 RKSWEYPRGTYGT
+455 RKSWEYPKGTYGT
-468 LTYMKTAVML
+468 LTYMKTATML
-478 QTLENLVGRPVM
+478 QTLENLIGTEVM
-490 DEILQTYF
+490 DEVMHSYF
-498 MRWRFKHPAVKDF
+498 IKWRFKHPSVKDF
-511 VAVVNEIAPKRTNY
+511 VAIVNEIAPKRTNY
-525 QYGKNFDWYFE
+525 KYGKNFDWYFE
-536 QALYKAPDCDYEVSE
+536 QTLYKAPDFDYEVSE
-551 IDQNKCTIK
+551 INQNQCTIK

-567 PTEILVKFTDG
+567 PTEILVKFIDG

-590 SKVLEFEKP
+590 SKVLKFEKP
-599 INSVI
+599 ISSVA

-615 NLNNNSRSIEQ
+615 NLNNNSRTVEQ
-626 SSLPFIKYALKMMF
+626 SSYPFLKYAIKIMF
-640 WVQNFL
+640 WVQNFM

>member
-1 MVFCRGFMLFTTFF
+1 MKKHILFII
-15 QEMKNRFLLKFTV
+15 FLFS
-28 TLALTWLCVHFLK
+28 FLN
-41 AQTKPL
+41 AVSNTKPL
-47 SNRIANYEISVKLNP
+47 SNRIANYDISVKIDP
-62 EKHTLS
+62 EKHTLD
-68 GKETLVWTNTS
+68 GRETLVWTNTS

-116 AKNKGNFGWI
+116 AKNKENFGWI
-126 DIISMKVRGVENL
+126 DIISMKVRNGEYL

-147 PDDLNDK
+147 PDDLNEN
-154 DQTVISVPLSSPLAP
+154 DQTVLSVLLSRPLAP
-169 SESIT
+169 NESLT

-184 KVFARTGYAGDY
+184 KVFARTGYVGDFY
-196 HLVGQWFPKIGVYE
+196 LVGQWFPKIGVYE
-210 SAGMRYAKK
+210 PAGMRYAKRS
-219 GAWNCHQFHADSE
+219 AWNCHQFHADSE

-241 VDMTV
+241 VEMTV

-252 AATGV
+252 AASGV
-257 FQNEKITK
+257 FQDEKTNK
-265 DNTKTISYR
+265 DDTKTISYR

-279 DFAWTVS
+279 DFAWTIS

-301 KAVVQ
+301 KAVMQ

-318 SAIAALEYFD
+318 SAIAALEYFQ
-328 KHLGKYPHSVLTLVD
+328 KHLGKYPYEILTLVD
-343 PPLAAAGSAGM
+343 PPIQASGSSGM
-354 EYPTFITCGETAWGL
+354 EYPTFITCGETFWGL

-407 NQYYEVRIMDA
+407 NQYYEGRIMDA
-418 TYGKGSMINLFGFK
+418 TYDKGSLINLFGFK
-432 LNDTENPRLAY
+432 LNDSESPRIAY
-443 VSMKNVK
+443 KSMKNIK

-455 RKSWEYPRGTYGT
+455 RKSWEYPKGTYGT
-468 LTYMKTAVML
+468 LTYMKTATML
-478 QTLENLVGRPVM
+478 QTLENLIGTEVM
-490 DEILQTYF
+490 DEVMHSYF
-498 MRWRFKHPAVKDF
+498 IKWRFKHPSVKDF
-511 VAVVNEIAPKRTNY
+511 VAIVNEIAPKRTNY
-525 QYGKNFDWYFE
+525 KYGKNFDWYFE
-536 QALYKAPDCDYEVSE
+536 QTLYKAPDFDYEVSE
-551 IDQNKCTIK
+551 INQNQCTIK

-567 PTEILVKFTDG
+567 PTEILVKFIDG

-590 SKVLEFEKP
+590 SKVLKFEKP
-599 INSVI
+599 ISSVA

-615 NLNNNSRSIEQ
+615 NLNNNSRTVEQ
-626 SSLPFIKYALKMMF
+626 SSYPFLKYAIKIMF
-640 WVQNFL
+640 WVQNFM

>member
-1 MVFCRGFMLFTTFF
+1 MKKHILFIIFF
-15 QEMKNRFLLKFTV
+15 LSFSKTM
-28 TLALTWLCVHFLK
+28 

-47 SNRIANYEISVKLNP
+47 SNRIANYDISVKLDP
-62 EKHTLS
+62 IKHILD

-79 TDYISELQFHLYL
+79 TDYITELQFHLYL

-116 AKNKGNFGWI
+116 KKNRGNFGWI
-126 DIISMKVRGVENL
+126 DIISMKVRNGEYL

-147 PDDLNDK
+147 PDDQNDK
-154 DQTVISVPLSSPLAP
+154 DQTVISVSLSRPLAP
-169 SESIT
+169 NESIT

-184 KVFARTGYAGDY
+184 KVFARTGYIGDFY
-196 HLVGQWFPKIGVYE
+196 LVGQWFPKIGVYE
-210 SAGMRYAKK
+210 PAGMRYAKR

-252 AATGV
+252 AASGV
-257 FQNEKITK
+257 FQNEKTNK
-265 DNTKTISYR
+265 DDTKTVSYR

-279 DFAWTVS
+279 DFAWTIS
-286 PRFEVSERQ
+286 PRFEVNERQ

-301 KAVVQ
+301 KTVMQ

-318 SAIAALEYFD
+318 SAIAALEYFQ
-328 KHLGKYPHSVLTLVD
+328 KHLGKYPYSVLTLVD
-343 PPLAAAGSAGM
+343 PPLEASGSSGM
-354 EYPTFITCGETAWGL
+354 EYPTFITCGETFWGL
-369 PNGIRS
+369 PSGIRS
-375 PEVVTIHEFGHQYF
+375 AEVVTIHEFGHQYF

-407 NQYYEVRIMDA
+407 NQYYEGRIMDA

-432 LNDTENPRLAY
+432 LNDSETPRIAY
-443 VSMKNVK
+443 VSMQNIK

-455 RKSWEYPRGTYGT
+455 RKSWEYPKGTYGT
-468 LTYMKTAVML
+468 LTYMKTATTL
-478 QTLENLVGRPVM
+478 QTLENLIGRETMDRVM
-490 DEILQTYF
+490 QTYF
-498 MRWRFKHPAVKDF
+498 IRWRFKHPAVKDF
-511 VAVVNEIAPKRTNY
+511 VAIVNEIAPKQTNFK
-525 QYGKNFDWYFE
+525 YGKNFDWYFE
-536 QALYKAPDCDYEVSE
+536 QTLYKAPDCDYEVSE
-551 IDQNKCTIK
+551 INQNQCTIK

-578 KEELISWNGEDY
+578 KEKLISWNGEDY
-590 SKVLEFEKP
+590 SKVLKFEKP
-599 INSVI
+599 ISSVT

-615 NLNNNSRSIEQ
+615 NLNNNSRNLGQ
-626 SSLPFIKYALKMMF
+626 SSLPFVKYAMKIMF
-640 WVQNFL
+640 WVQNL
-646 SWVG
+646 MSWVG

>member
-1 MVFCRGFMLFTTFF
+1 MKKHILFIIFF
-15 QEMKNRFLLKFTV
+15 SSFSKTM
-28 TLALTWLCVHFLK
+28 

-47 SNRIANYEISVKLNP
+47 SNRIANYDISVKLDP
-62 EKHTLS
+62 IKHSLD

-79 TDYISELQFHLYL
+79 TDYITELQFHLYL

-116 AKNKGNFGWI
+116 KKNRGNFGWI
-126 DIISMKVRGVENL
+126 DIISMKVRNGEYL

-147 PDDLNDK
+147 PDDQNDK
-154 DQTVISVPLSSPLAP
+154 DQTVISVSLSRPLAP
-169 SESIT
+169 NESIT

-184 KVFARTGYAGDY
+184 KVFARTGYIGDFY
-196 HLVGQWFPKIGVYE
+196 LVGQWFPKIGVYE
-210 SAGMRYAKK
+210 PAGMRYTKR

-252 AATGV
+252 AASGV
-257 FQNEKITK
+257 FQNEKTNK
-265 DNTKTISYR
+265 DDTKTISYR

-279 DFAWTVS
+279 DFAWTIS
-286 PRFEVSERQ
+286 PRFEVNERQ
-295 WKHVKI
+295 WKHLKI
-301 KAVVQ
+301 KTVMQ

-318 SAIAALEYFD
+318 SAIAALEYFQ
-328 KHLGKYPHSVLTLVD
+328 KYLGKYPYSVLTLVD
-343 PPLAAAGSAGM
+343 PPLEASGSSGM
-354 EYPTFITCGETAWGL
+354 EYPTFITCGETFWGL
-369 PNGIRS
+369 PSGIRS
-375 PEVVTIHEFGHQYF
+375 AEVVTIHEFGHQYF

-407 NQYYEVRIMDA
+407 NQYYEGRIMDA

-432 LNDTENPRLAY
+432 LNDSETPRMAY
-443 VSMKNVK
+443 VSMQNIN

-455 RKSWEYPRGTYGT
+455 RKSWEYPKGTYGT
-468 LTYMKTAVML
+468 LTYMKTATML
-478 QTLENLVGRPVM
+478 QTLENLIGTKTM
-490 DEILQTYF
+490 DEVMQTYF
-498 MRWRFKHPAVKDF
+498 IRWRFKHPAVKDF
-511 VAVVNEIAPKRTNY
+511 VAIVDEIAPKCTNY
-525 QYGKNFDWYFE
+525 KYGKNFDWYFV
-536 QALYKAPDCDYEVSE
+536 QTLYKSPDCDYEVSE
-551 IDQNKCTIK
+551 INQNQCTIK

-578 KEELISWNGEDY
+578 KEKLINWNGEDY
-590 SKVLEFEKP
+590 SKVLMFEKP
-599 INSVI
+599 INSVT

-615 NLNNNSRSIEQ
+615 NLNNNSRNLEQ
-626 SSLPFIKYALKMMF
+626 SSLPFVKYAMKIMF
-640 WVQNFL
+640 WVQNL
-646 SWVG
+646 MSWVG